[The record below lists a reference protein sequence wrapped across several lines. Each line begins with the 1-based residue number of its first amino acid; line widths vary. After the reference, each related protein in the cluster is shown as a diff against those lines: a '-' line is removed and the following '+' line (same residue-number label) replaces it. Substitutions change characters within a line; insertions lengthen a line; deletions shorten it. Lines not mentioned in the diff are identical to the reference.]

1 MLNLV
6 LRFPVNLSP
15 LTVYCKWK
23 TGTWL
28 IPTCRCD
35 HDQCC
40 VPWSIK
46 GGGGREGNKGHILQ
60 IEMTEIHEIRSR
72 QPSLSL
78 RRSKTRLIISAF
90 RMNNSRFV
98 SFSIMQGRRAVIY
111 TRVMAHSIL
120 RKIVFICL
128 IVMFMSTS
136 RKVFQKA
143 LVLFH

>member
-1 MLNLV
+1 
-6 LRFPVNLSP
+6 
-15 LTVYCKWK
+15 
-23 TGTWL
+23 
-28 IPTCRCD
+28 
-35 HDQCC
+35 
-40 VPWSIK
+40 
-46 GGGGREGNKGHILQ
+46 
-60 IEMTEIHEIRSR
+60 MTEIHEIRSR

>member
-1 MLNLV
+1 MLCSLK
-6 LRFPVNLSP
+6 
-15 LTVYCKWK
+15 Y
-23 TGTWL
+23 
-28 IPTCRCD
+28 
-35 HDQCC
+35 
-40 VPWSIK
+40 K
-46 GGGGREGNKGHILQ
+46 GGGGEREGNKGHILQ

-90 RMNNSRFV
+90 RMNNNSRFV